1 MAARQAALLFMPS
14 AKSIFI
20 AHPSVLLTDHLTH
33 GDALTAFH
41 FIRRLAD
48 RGHRLNVVAEH
59 VALCHPLPANVTVWP
74 IPPRRPRSP
83 IDQIAC
89 ARRIRAT
96 FERVHAVEPV
106 DIIHQLNPVA
116 LGLSCLLPEDKP
128 PLVLGPY
135 VPDWPPSVRLGEDA
149 SPLKQTL
156 YLTAMRAKQLIRRR
170 EQGRASALLLS
181 TPAAESK
188 LALSSRS
195 HALIRY
201 LSPGVDID
209 VFREPRA
216 AAPAGA
222 TILFLA
228 NLNVRK
234 GILTLL
240 EAFESVA
247 TRLPGAELHIAGEGA
262 ASDQVRA
269 IIAGSPHRDQITL
282 LGRVAPSD
290 VPALMAAADVFC
302 LPSRAEP
309 FGISVLEA
317 MACARP
323 VVATGVGGM
332 VHLVRDE
339 GGRTVAP
346 DDANALAGALVEVLG
361 SPALRESMGA
371 FNRALV
377 EERYGWERVI
387 DGLEA
392 IYDEVTTHM
401 SRYGRKPA
409 RR

>member
-1 MAARQAALLFMPS
+1 MPS
-14 AKSIFI
+14 PKSIFI

-33 GDALTAFH
+33 GDALTAFN

-59 VALCHPLPANVTVWP
+59 VALRHPLPANVTVWP

-83 IDQIAC
+83 IDHVLC

-96 FERVHAVEPV
+96 FERIHAVEPV

-149 SPLKQTL
+149 SPLKQAI
-156 YLTAMRAKQLIRRR
+156 YMTATRAKRVIRRQ
-170 EQGRASALLLS
+170 EQRGAAALLLS
-181 TPAAESK
+181 TPAAKSK
-188 LALSSRS
+188 LALSSTSRS
-195 HALIRY
+195 LIRY
-201 LSPGVDID
+201 VSPGVDIEL
-209 VFREPRA
+209 FRPPA
-216 AAPAGA
+216 KPGIKASAGA

-247 TRLPGAELHIAGEGA
+247 TRLPGADLHIAGEGA
-262 ASDQVRA
+262 ASEQVRT
-269 IIAGSPHRDQITL
+269 IIAGSPHRNRMAL

-339 GGRTVAP
+339 GGRIVAA

-361 SPALRESMGA
+361 SPALRQSMGT

-377 EERYGWERVI
+377 EERYAWERVI

-392 IYDEVTTHM
+392 VYDEVTTHR

>member
-1 MAARQAALLFMPS
+1 MPS
-14 AKSIFI
+14 PKSIFI

-33 GDALTAFH
+33 GDALTAFN

-48 RGHRLNVVAEH
+48 RGHRLQVVAEH
-59 VALCHPLPANVTVWP
+59 VALRHPLPANVTVWP

-83 IDQIAC
+83 IDQIVC
-89 ARRIRAT
+89 AHRIRTT

-116 LGLSCLLPEDKP
+116 LGLSLLLPEDKP

-149 SPLKQTL
+149 NPLKQAV
-156 YLTAMRAKQLIRRR
+156 YLTAMRAKQLIRRQ
-170 EQGRASALLLS
+170 EQGGASALLLS
-181 TPAAESK
+181 SPAAESK
-188 LALSSRS
+188 LALSPSS

-201 LSPGVDID
+201 LSPGVDIG
-209 VFREPRA
+209 VFRAPPTPRA
-216 AAPAGA
+216 ATPAGA

-269 IIAGSPHRDQITL
+269 ITAGSPHRNRITL

-361 SPALRESMGA
+361 SPALRESMGT
-371 FNRALV
+371 FTRALV

-392 IYDEVTTHM
+392 IYDEVTPHR
-401 SRYGRKPA
+401 SRYGREPA